1 MHPSNS
7 VLFAEATELEL
18 KSKNVIKS
26 SYYPVPLN
34 PLNLKVNKYCHPV
47 HHPPENKLLVIEQSK
62 IRKYNK
68 RPKKP
73 SRVSNLK
80 LVSIHAKTITRVR
93 NVYCNEPPYSLAATE
108 VFAKL
113 HLLLATSCLLGRY
126 HKTTQAG

>member
-47 HHPPENKLLVIEQSK
+47 HHPPENKLLVTEQSK

-68 RPKKP
+68 LLKTKP
-73 SRVSNLK
+73 CKQSKIGFYSCQSNNK
-80 LVSIHAKTITRVR
+80 GT
-93 NVYCNEPPYSLAATE
+93 
-108 VFAKL
+108 
-113 HLLLATSCLLGRY
+113 
-126 HKTTQAG
+126 